1 MYKPF
6 TKSKLTII
14 AAVASTSLLLAGS
27 VLAKPNKNADK
38 VPGPPGMDN
47 IVELAA
53 ANGNFTYLL
62 EAAGCFTDEE
72 TGYNPVVELLTG
84 TDDLTLFAP
93 IDQAFINLQETLIGL
108 WELVDDEGEPL
119 EPSPSLTCAVDD
131 LYGDGTLFTILAYHL
146 TDGRRFSNSV
156 FNKNNA
162 KDIEMLGGG
171 YITSTTTPSATLIT
185 NIYQMVGPVFAEDG
199 VTPLINIKA
208 SNGVIHVIDEVMLPI
223 DPTPPVE

>member
-1 MYKPF
+1 MYKTF

-27 VLAKPNKNADK
+27 VLAKPKNNADK

-47 IVELAA
+47 IVEIAA

-62 EAAGCFTDEE
+62 AAAGCFTDEVTE
-72 TGYNPVVELLTG
+72 YNPVVELLTG
-84 TDDLTLFAP
+84 TDNLTLFAP
-93 IDQAFINLQETLIGL
+93 VDQAFIDLQETLIDL
-108 WELVDDEGEPL
+108 WSLEDDEGEPL
-119 EPSPSLTCAVDD
+119 EPSPGLTCAVDD
-131 LYGDGTLFTILAYHL
+131 LYFDGALFTILAYHL

-171 YITSTTTPSATLIT
+171 YITSTTNPSATLIT
-185 NIYQMVGPVFAEDG
+185 NIYQMVGPVLADDG

-208 SNGVIHVIDEVMLPI
+208 SNGVIHVIDTVMLPI
-223 DPTPPVE
+223 DPTPPAE